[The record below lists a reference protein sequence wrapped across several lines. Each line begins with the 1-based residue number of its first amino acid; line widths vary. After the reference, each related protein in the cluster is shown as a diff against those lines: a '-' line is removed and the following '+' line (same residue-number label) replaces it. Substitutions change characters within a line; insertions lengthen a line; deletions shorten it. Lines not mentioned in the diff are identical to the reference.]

1 MTELLTLTPWPD
13 GETLVEALGG
23 AGGGIKEP
31 SPTELGAG
39 GAGGGTLEPSPTELG
54 AGGAGA
60 ASVLPLLESRLAVR
74 SPRSYREGDFQQS
87 YDEGGAESTHHP
99 RHQTWRVRPEY
110 LSIIQRYLIN

>member
-54 AGGAGA
+54 AGGAGGGT
-60 ASVLPLLESRLAVR
+60 LEPSPTELTAEKDCIRIA
-74 SPRSYREGDFQQS
+74 SPRVEVGC
-87 YDEGGAESTHHP
+87 EVTTE
-99 RHQTWRVRPEY
+99 
-110 LSIIQRYLIN
+110 L

>member
-39 GAGGGTLEPSPTELG
+39 GAGGGILTNG
-54 AGGAGA
+54 AH
-60 ASVLPLLESRLAVR
+60 S
-74 SPRSYREGDFQQS
+74 REGL
-87 YDEGGAESTHHP
+87 HP
-99 RHQTWRVRPEY
+99 YY
-110 LSIIQRYLIN
+110 LSSSRGWL

>member
-54 AGGAGA
+54 AGGAGGGI
-60 ASVLPLLESRLAVR
+60 LAELTAEKDCIR
-74 SPRSYREGDFQQS
+74 ITSPRVEVGC
-87 YDEGGAESTHHP
+87 EVTTE
-99 RHQTWRVRPEY
+99 
-110 LSIIQRYLIN
+110 L

>member
-13 GETLVEALGG
+13 EETLVEALGG

-54 AGGAGA
+54 AGGAGGGILTELTA
-60 ASVLPLLESRLAVR
+60 EKDCIRIT
-74 SPRSYREGDFQQS
+74 SPRVEVGC
-87 YDEGGAESTHHP
+87 EVTTE
-99 RHQTWRVRPEY
+99 
-110 LSIIQRYLIN
+110 L

>member
-54 AGGAGA
+54 AGGAGGGILTELTA
-60 ASVLPLLESRLAVR
+60 EKDCIRIT
-74 SPRSYREGDFQQS
+74 SPRVEVGC
-87 YDEGGAESTHHP
+87 EVTTE
-99 RHQTWRVRPEY
+99 
-110 LSIIQRYLIN
+110 L

>member
-54 AGGAGA
+54 AGGAGGGT
-60 ASVLPLLESRLAVR
+60 LEPSPTELGAGGAGGGILTELTAEKDCIRIT
-74 SPRSYREGDFQQS
+74 SPRVEVGC
-87 YDEGGAESTHHP
+87 EVTTE
-99 RHQTWRVRPEY
+99 
-110 LSIIQRYLIN
+110 L